1 MKNYLLILC
10 LFISLVGYAQLIKAD
25 APKSAMSCDHKVSMS
40 DDLLNK
46 VLKHRDSA
54 FTTCLSCTKGDCAMK
69 TWPEEGRANETICQ
83 RLFCTPK
90 KVNRGYEV
98 PADTPR
104 GKSTFSY
111 TYSISK
117 KGRLTDINI
126 LSVDGAYKRADAL
139 KFLKSLTKK
148 TQYEPLVYDN
158 KKYKITNLVSS
169 MAVNTKLEMD

>member
-1 MKNYLLILC
+1 MKKHLLILC
-10 LFISLVGYAQLIKAD
+10 LSISFIGYAQLINAD
-25 APKSAMSCDHKVSMS
+25 DAKSTMSCDHKVSMN
-40 DDLLNK
+40 DDLLSK

-54 FTTCLSCTKGDCAMK
+54 FETCLSCTKGDCLMK
-69 TWPEEGRANETICQ
+69 AWPEEGRANEAICQ

-90 KVNRGYEV
+90 KVSKGFEV

-104 GKSTFSY
+104 GKSSFSY

-126 LSVDGAYKRADAL
+126 LSVDGPYKRADAL

-158 KKYKITNLVSS
+158 KKYKITNLASS
-169 MAVNTKLEMD
+169 MAVNTKLDNE

>member
-10 LFISLVGYAQLIKAD
+10 LSISFIGYAQLIKAD
-25 APKSAMSCDHKVSMS
+25 DLESAMSCDHKVSMS
-40 DDLLNK
+40 DDLLSK
-46 VLKHRDSA
+46 VVKHRDSA
-54 FTTCLSCTKGDCAMK
+54 FEICLSCTKGDCLMK
-69 TWPEEGRANETICQ
+69 AWPEEGRANEAICQ

-90 KVNRGYEV
+90 KVSKGFEV

-104 GKSTFSY
+104 GKSSFSY

-126 LSVDGAYKRADAL
+126 LSVDGAYKRTDAL

-158 KKYKITNLVSS
+158 KKYKITNLASS
-169 MAVNTKLEMD
+169 MAVNTKLDNE

>member
-1 MKNYLLILC
+1 MKKYLLILC
-10 LFISLVGYAQLIKAD
+10 LSISFIGYAQLIKAD
-25 APKSAMSCDHKVSMS
+25 DLKSSMSCDHKVSMS
-40 DDLLNK
+40 ADLLSK

-54 FTTCLSCTKGDCAMK
+54 FATCLSCTKGDCSMK
-69 TWPEEGRANETICQ
+69 TWSEEGRANEAICQ

-90 KVNRGYEV
+90 KVSKGYEV

-104 GKSTFSY
+104 GKSSFSY

-126 LSVDGAYKRADAL
+126 LSVDGSYNRNDAL
-139 KFLKSLTKK
+139 KFLQSLTKK

-158 KKYKITNLVSS
+158 KKYQITNLTSS
-169 MAVNTKLEMD
+169 MSVNMMWVTD